1 MNFSK
6 SQFELFKNFFDLI
19 PQPIVFLKK
28 IDFEIEYANYSFQDF
43 VKKSLNSLKNKSISE
58 IFRDE
63 LFFLSNLSEISKK
76 PGKTKLINHFK
87 RW

>member
-43 VKKSLNSLKNKSISE
+43 VKKSLNSLKNKSIS
-58 IFRDE
+58 
-63 LFFLSNLSEISKK
+63 
-76 PGKTKLINHFK
+76 
-87 RW
+87 